1 VSGTQH
7 LGIKVNN
14 ARIERWWSLSS
25 LAEYL
30 EIPSDCLH
38 AIERGELLPSDD
50 LAEELRLWLVSDEEI
65 DRTVRSLL
73 SNSECDP
80 VQSE

>member
-1 VSGTQH
+1 MTGTQH
-7 LGIKVNN
+7 LGSEVNN

-30 EIPSDCLH
+30 EIPSQYLH

-50 LAEELRLWLVSDEEI
+50 LAEELRLWLIPDEEI
-65 DRTVRSLL
+65 DRAVRSLL
-73 SNSECDP
+73 SDSDCDP
-80 VQSE
+80 V

>member
-1 VSGTQH
+1 VTGTQH
-7 LGIKVNN
+7 LGIEVNN

-30 EIPSDCLH
+30 EIPSQYLH

-50 LAEELRLWLVSDEEI
+50 LAEELRLWLVPDEEI
-65 DRTVRSLL
+65 DRAVRSLL
-73 SNSECDP
+73 SDSDCDP
-80 VQSE
+80 V

>member
-1 VSGTQH
+1 MTGTQH
-7 LGIKVNN
+7 IGIEVNN

-30 EIPSDCLH
+30 EIPSDYLY

-50 LAEELRLWLVSDEEI
+50 LAEELRLWLVTDEEI
-65 DRTVRSLL
+65 NRTVRSLL
-73 SNSECDP
+73 SGFERNS
-80 VQSE
+80 V

>member
-1 VSGTQH
+1 VTGTQH
-7 LGIKVNN
+7 LGIEINN

-30 EIPSDCLH
+30 EIPSHYLH

-50 LAEELRLWLVSDEEI
+50 LAEELRLWLVPDQEI
-65 DRTVRSLL
+65 DRAVRSLL
-73 SNSECDP
+73 SDFECDS
-80 VQSE
+80 V

>member
-1 VSGTQH
+1 MTGTQH
-7 LGIKVNN
+7 IGIEVNN

-25 LAEYL
+25 LADYL
-30 EIPSDCLH
+30 EITSHDLC
-38 AIERGELLPSDD
+38 AIERGDLLPSDD

-73 SNSECDP
+73 SDFDCELF
-80 VQSE
+80 

>member
-1 VSGTQH
+1 MTGTQH
-7 LGIKVNN
+7 LGIEINN

-30 EIPSDCLH
+30 EIPSHYLH
-38 AIERGELLPSDD
+38 SIERGELLPSDD
-50 LAEELRLWLVSDEEI
+50 LAEELRLWLVPDEEI

-73 SNSECDP
+73 SDSECD
-80 VQSE
+80 SA